1 MQLGLVTRTCWCL
14 YFCRFFCVLDSFLK
28 GHSLIIP
35 QHRLLHSVIT
45 SLMWNSGFACVEIHC
60 NSLQK
65 VVLNKDERKIY
76 EKQSWRKKT
85 NIKENALKGRR
96 EEWRLRKKIKK
107 LEKCNSHKMCLLL
120 CCIYIQE
127 CVRFK
132 KQGKNIMLHFKYH
145 HSFWNGWVKSVR
157 ICMMVFGAAASSLIG
172 SAKCKSM
179 FFRVHELF
187 CFHLCAGVTFPP
199 VFLSND
205 LGDSLLN

>member
-1 MQLGLVTRTCWCL
+1 MLVSVLLQIFLCTGFFSERPLSNNSLAQIVTQCYYIPDVELWICLCW
-14 YFCRFFCVLDSFLK
+14 
-28 GHSLIIP
+28 
-35 QHRLLHSVIT
+35 
-45 SLMWNSGFACVEIHC
+45 
-60 NSLQK
+60 NSLQFFAK
-65 VVLNKDERKIY
+65 SCFRQRWEKIY

-96 EEWRLRKKIKK
+96 EEWKTKEKNKKV
-107 LEKCNSHKMCLLL
+107 EKCNSHKICLLL

-145 HSFWNGWVKSVR
+145 HSFWNGWIKSVR

-187 CFHLCAGVTFPP
+187 CFHLCAGVTFPS

-205 LGDSLLN
+205 LCDSLLN